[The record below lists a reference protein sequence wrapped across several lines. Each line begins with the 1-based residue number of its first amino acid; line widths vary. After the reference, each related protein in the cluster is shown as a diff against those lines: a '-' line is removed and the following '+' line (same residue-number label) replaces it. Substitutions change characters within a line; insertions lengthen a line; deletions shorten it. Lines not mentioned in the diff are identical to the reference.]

1 MRKYLRRVAHAR
13 MKKAGIAKP
22 NRRYGKGEKSY
33 FAKYWRDYVD

>member
-22 NRRYGKGEKSY
+22 NRRYNGEKSY
-33 FAKYWRDYVD
+33 FAKYWRDYVN